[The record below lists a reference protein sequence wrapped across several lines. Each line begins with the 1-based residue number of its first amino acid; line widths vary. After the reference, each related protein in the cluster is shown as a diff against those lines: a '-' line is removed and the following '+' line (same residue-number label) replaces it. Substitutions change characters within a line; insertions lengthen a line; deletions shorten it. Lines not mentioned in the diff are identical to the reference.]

1 MVVNEDPFPSVQ
13 QEVRTGWKSLSSAAQ
28 RLPSAELRKR
38 VSALE
43 ADLNDLSDAVNVVKQ
58 NRSLFRISEEELASR
73 EKFISDMTRNIR
85 NLKPR
90 NQSDQNETWQPNDSF
105 VDPEQQQQELIMQNQ
120 DAHLGELASAVER
133 IGVLGRDMHQEL
145 EEQGQILDEFG
156 DEFDETT
163 SRIRNVQQRLD
174 RFIAETGPRQF
185 CMIVVLSIT
194 FVILTVLVV
203 VT

>member
-1 MVVNEDPFPSVQ
+1 MVATEDPFPSVQ
-13 QEVRTGWKSLSSAAQ
+13 QEVRTAWKSLSSVAQ

-43 ADLNDLSDAVNVVKQ
+43 ADLKDLSDSVHVVKQ

-90 NQSDQNETWQPNDSF
+90 NQPDQDEAWQPNDPF
-105 VDPEQQQQELIMQNQ
+105 MDHEQQQQELIMQNQ
-120 DAHLGELASAVER
+120 DAQLGELASAVER

-163 SRIRNVQQRLD
+163 SRMRNVQQKLD

-185 CMIVVLSIT
+185 CIIVVLSIT

-203 VT
+203 LT

>member
-1 MVVNEDPFPSVQ
+1 MVATEDPFPSVQ
-13 QEVRTGWKSLSSAAQ
+13 QEVRTAWKSLSSVAQ

-43 ADLNDLSDAVNVVKQ
+43 ADLKDLSDSVHVVKQ

-90 NQSDQNETWQPNDSF
+90 NQLDQDEAWQPNDPF
-105 VDPEQQQQELIMQNQ
+105 MDHEQQQQELIMQNQ
-120 DAHLGELASAVER
+120 DAQLGELASAVER

-163 SRIRNVQQRLD
+163 SRMRNVQQKLD

-185 CMIVVLSIT
+185 CIIVVLSIT

-203 VT
+203 LT

>member
-1 MVVNEDPFPSVQ
+1 MVATEDPFPSVQ
-13 QEVRTGWKSLSSAAQ
+13 QEVRAGWKSLSSVAQ

-43 ADLNDLSDAVNVVKQ
+43 ADVKDLSDSVHVVKQ

-73 EKFISDMTRNIR
+73 EKFISEMTRNIR

-90 NQSDQNETWQPNDSF
+90 NQPHQNEAWQPNDPF
-105 VDPEQQQQELIMQNQ
+105 VDHEQQQQELIMQSQ
-120 DAHLGELASAVER
+120 DTQLGELASAVER

-163 SRIRNVQQRLD
+163 SRMRNVQQKLD

-185 CMIVVLSIT
+185 CIIVVLSIT

-203 VT
+203 LT